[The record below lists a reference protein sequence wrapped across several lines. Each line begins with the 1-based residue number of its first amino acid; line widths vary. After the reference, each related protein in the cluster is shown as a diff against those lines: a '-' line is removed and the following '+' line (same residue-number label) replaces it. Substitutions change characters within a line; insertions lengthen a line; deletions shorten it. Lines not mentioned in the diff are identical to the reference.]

1 MASLLYGS
9 GLRRIE
15 LVRLGVKDLDLDHM
29 QLQLWN
35 GKGGKHRLTMSA
47 PELSSNLIPEKDKVR
62 SG

>member
-15 LVRLGVKDLDLDHM
+15 LVRLRVKDLDLDHM
-29 QLQLWN
+29 QLRLWK
-35 GKGGKHRLTMSA
+35 GKGGKHQLTILA
-47 PELSSNLIPEKDKVR
+47 PELDSNLIPEKDKVR